1 MESAFSPVRHA
12 RLPHSIVLR
21 YPEYNPLGR
30 VSWSDN
36 AILVMTDFSR
46 MTPFSVDPQA
56 ALDTAHERMRACGV
70 RLLFVVDND
79 RVVLGLITA
88 ADLLGEKPVQYLR
101 EVGGAR
107 THIRVENIMTPI
119 EQLQAVE
126 LADVLASRVGNIVET
141 IRLFNRQHLLVME
154 SGQKEI
160 ATVRGMFSAT
170 QISRQIGAEI
180 SFVSETLDRPNRAAA
195 FS

>member
-1 MESAFSPVRHA
+1 MESAFDPVRHA
-12 RLPHSIVLR
+12 KLPQSIVLR

-30 VSWSDN
+30 VSWSDS

-46 MTPFSVDPQA
+46 MTPFSVEPHET
-56 ALDTAHERMRACGV
+56 LDAAHERMRACGV
-70 RLLFVVDND
+70 RLLFVVDPD

-101 EVGGAR
+101 EAGGAR

-119 EQLQAVE
+119 EKLQAVE
-126 LADVLASRVGNIVET
+126 MVDVLTSRVGNIVET

-154 SGQKEI
+154 SSQKET

-180 SFVSETLDRPNRAAA
+180 SFVTEKLGRPNRAAA
-195 FS
+195 FT